1 VIDLVKRFFGK
12 SRAPDATDPRGS
24 TGHDMR
30 IAACALFLEMANID
44 GEFSADERRNILTIL
59 GKDYQLS
66 AEYATELAEAARQEL
81 EGSIDLWRFTNLINR
96 NYSLTE
102 KTQVIE
108 LMWEIAYADGKL
120 DKHEDYL
127 VHKLAKL
134 LHLSHQQLIEAKL
147 KTLRRHDSQ

>member
-1 VIDLVKRFFGK
+1 MIDLVKRFFG
-12 SRAPDATDPRGS
+12 SPGAADASDPKAG
-24 TGHDMR
+24 TGHDVR

-44 GEFSADERRNILTIL
+44 GEFSADERRNILAIL
-59 GKDYQLS
+59 GKDYQLP

-96 NYSLTE
+96 NYSLAE
-102 KTQVIE
+102 KIQIIE

-134 LHLSHQQLIEAKL
+134 LHLTHPQLIEAKL
-147 KTLRRHDSQ
+147 KTLRRHDAS

>member
-1 VIDLVKRFFGK
+1 MIDLVKRFFGEC
-12 SRAPDATDPRGS
+12 RATDASNPKGG
-24 TGHDMR
+24 TGHDVR
-30 IAACALFLEMANID
+30 VAACALFLEMANID
-44 GEFSADERRNILTIL
+44 GEFSADESRNILTIL

-66 AEYATELAEAARQEL
+66 AECATALVDAAHQEL
-81 EGSIDLWRFTNLINR
+81 EGSIDHWQFTNLINR
-96 NYSLTE
+96 NYSLAE

-134 LHLSHQQLIEAKL
+134 LHLDHQQLIEAKL
-147 KTLRRHDSQ
+147 KTLRRHETQ